1 MTLRSSKRI
10 SSITLALLCQRWLEL
25 VAIAHIFG
33 GLSLSFNWPV
43 SLWSEY
49 RYELFQVFKLTDMVS
64 DEINAIV
71 EMLTQLFGPTV
82 ASWGILMF
90 YLVRQVGG
98 KSVFHNASSDNSIQ
112 FYNQEKSVALRISS
126 ADILI
131 LATLLWFVLDFAISM
146 NFGMILHL
154 IINTAAIL
162 SILLPLIFLRLKLLE
177 KGASDYATYRIEN

>member
-1 MTLRSSKRI
+1 MNNSSSERI
-10 SSITLALLCQRWLEL
+10 NPITLTLLCQRWLEL

-33 GLSLSFNWPV
+33 GLSLSFDWPV

-49 RYELFQVFKLTDMVS
+49 RYELFQVFKLTDMAS
-64 DEINAIV
+64 AEINSIV

-98 KSVFHNASSDNSIQ
+98 KSVFHNGSRDSSNQ
-112 FYNQEKSVALRISS
+112 LHNQEKFVALQISS

-146 NFGMILHL
+146 NFGMMLHL
-154 IINTAAIL
+154 IINTVAIL
-162 SILLPLIFLRLKLLE
+162 SILLPLIFLRLKLLK
-177 KGASDYATYRIEN
+177 KGGNDYATYRIEN